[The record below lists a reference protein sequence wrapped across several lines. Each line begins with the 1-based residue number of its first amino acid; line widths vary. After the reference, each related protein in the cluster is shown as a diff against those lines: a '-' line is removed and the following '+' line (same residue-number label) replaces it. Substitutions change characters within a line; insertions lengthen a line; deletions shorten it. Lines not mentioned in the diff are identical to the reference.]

1 MRFELNALY
10 VAKAPDMDA
19 ALALLEERGVVEL
32 LAEARED
39 PLSIPWD
46 ISPESWN
53 WHLGVATA
61 APPWSDDERIATAS
75 DVVSD
80 ALALGSSF
88 ADALLLIET
97 DARDAY
103 VESVRSAAQRWIGNI
118 ATLVSGQSDAY
129 ERRYANRIEVRPTGS
144 IIFCP
149 EDFETPEPTDANMY
163 GEVLLAARD
172 IYPGLATAMGI
183 HPLERCVLHVT
194 APVT

>member
-1 MRFELNALY
+1 MRFELNSLY
-10 VAKAPDMDA
+10 VAKAPDIDA

-32 LAEARED
+32 LAEVREE

-53 WHLGVATA
+53 WHLGVAA
-61 APPWSDDERIATAS
+61 DAPWSADDRIVSAS

-97 DARDAY
+97 EARDAY
-103 VESVRSAAQRWIGNI
+103 IESVRSAAQRWIGNI
-118 ATLVSGQSDAY
+118 AALASGHSDAY
-129 ERRYANRIEVRPTGS
+129 ERRYANRIEVRPAGS

-149 EDFETPEPTDANMY
+149 EDFETSEPTDANMY

-172 IYPGLATAMGI
+172 IYPELATAMGI
-183 HPLERCVLHVT
+183 HPLERCVLNVT
-194 APVT
+194 APSD

>member
-19 ALALLEERGVVEL
+19 ALALLEEPGVVEL
-32 LAEARED
+32 LAEVRED

-53 WHLGVATA
+53 WHLGVAA
-61 APPWSDDERIATAS
+61 AAPWSDDHRIVSAS

-80 ALALGSSF
+80 ALALGSAF
-88 ADALLLIET
+88 ADALLLIEAG
-97 DARDAY
+97 ARDAY
-103 VESVRSAAQRWIGNI
+103 VESVRSAAQRWISNI
-118 ATLVSGQSDAY
+118 AELASGHSEAY

-172 IYPGLATAMGI
+172 IYPELANAMGI

-194 APVT
+194 APVTL

>member
-1 MRFELNALY
+1 MRFELNAVY
-10 VAKAPDMDA
+10 VPKAPDVET
-19 ALALLEERGVVEL
+19 ALALLEDRGVVEL
-32 LAEARED
+32 LADARQD

-46 ISPESWN
+46 ISPGSWD
-53 WHLGVATA
+53 WERGGA
-61 APPWSDDERIATAS
+61 AAAPWSDDGRVVSAS
-75 DVVSD
+75 DAVAD
-80 ALALGSSF
+80 ALASGTSF
-88 ADALLLIET
+88 PDALSLLDV

-103 VESVRSAAQRWIGNI
+103 VESVRSAAQRWIGSI
-118 ATLVSGQSDAY
+118 AELASGHSEAY

-172 IYPGLATAMGI
+172 IYPELANAMGI